1 MVNESKLCLSEEE
14 EKMVHLG
21 LVHLYTELFSKPA
34 FVYFSADCFFNYYIS
49 QQDYKPKWTSIIP
62 LAQSKFVLMPAIL
75 RLNNNYKILHL
86 LMID

>member
-21 LVHLYTELFSKPA
+21 LVQLYTELFSKPA
-34 FVYFSADCFFNYYIS
+34 FVYFSADCFFSYYIS

-75 RLNNNYKILHL
+75 RLNN
-86 LMID
+86 